1 MFQCECV
8 CCQCFG
14 GAGEIY
20 DDDINSLPLLREREG
35 SMNGSG
41 GQFFQCFNA
50 ETHTHTKRFLH
61 HYFHLEVRETE
72 AGSLLCPV
80 SWSEE
85 EEDEEESCESETI
98 RKNTVSGPHSEGL
111 TVCE

>member
-1 MFQCECV
+1 
-8 CCQCFG
+8 
-14 GAGEIY
+14 
-20 DDDINSLPLLREREG
+20 
-35 SMNGSG
+35 MNGSG

-80 SWSEE
+80 SWSR
-85 EEDEEESCESETI
+85 EEDEEESCE
-98 RKNTVSGPHSEGL
+98 RDEGK
-111 TVCE
+111 EYSKSAPQ